1 MTLISEYEL
10 PPRIAIMKAS
20 YRSWLSG
27 IAAVMALM
35 TLGSPSEA
43 ERADRAEKSTGAT
56 QSSAAAAPAA
66 NGDTAELSAQ
76 DLEVLAAAKEMA
88 RDITQIIEQWLAS
101 GAITEERLFSRLYY
115 PIADTEP
122 VKYNTD
128 YDSLSDRDFPN
139 VQEKYLSK
147 SSMFLFAIA
156 SDSNGYVPTHN
167 KQFSQ
172 PLSGNRALD
181 FVNNRSK
188 RFFGDTVG
196 INGARSTA
204 PYLRQIYQRDTGEVT
219 ENMSVPITIR
229 GKHWGCVRI
238 GYRRVEK

>member
-1 MTLISEYEL
+1 
-10 PPRIAIMKAS
+10 MKTNC
-20 YRSWLSG
+20 RTWLSG
-27 IAAVMALM
+27 LAAVTALI
-35 TLGSPSEA
+35 TVGSPSEA
-43 ERADRAEKSTGAT
+43 ERAERAERNEKSLSAS
-56 QSSAAAAPAA
+56 QSPNSAAPAA
-66 NGDTAELSAQ
+66 AVLGAGADLTQQDT
-76 DLEVLAAAKEMA
+76 EVLQ
-88 RDITQIIEQWLAS
+88 ITTDLGREIAQVMEQWLAS
-101 GAITEERLFSRLYY
+101 GAITEDRLFSRLYY
-115 PIADTEP
+115 PIADTDP

-128 YDSLSDRDFPN
+128 YDTLADRDFPN
-139 VQEKYLSK
+139 IQEKYLSK
-147 SSMFLFAIA
+147 SSTFMFAIT
-156 SDSNGYVPTHN
+156 SDINGYVPTHN

-204 PYLRQIYQRDTGEVT
+204 PRLRQTYQRDTGEVA

-238 GYRRVEK
+238 GYRRVDK